1 MHGSTVIKLLSSF
14 TAKEIKEFGE
24 FLRSPYFNKRKA
36 VVKLYDFISRAHP
49 AFVPDAISKEK
60 IFSRLFPGKKYNDGT
75 LRVLSH
81 YLFDLAE
88 KFTAYKSFENS
99 AIDYNTLLVQGLVDR
114 KQYKLAEKRI
124 ISSINEVKESGLTGE
139 RYYESIYRLETEYLH
154 YLEQVYSGVYEKFLD
169 KADFTKVYMNLNRF
183 YLISMMKT
191 YVNLLNLKQIYRKD
205 FNDELFR
212 RAIKNFDIEPYK
224 DEPLIEIYYYLIK
237 MLTEGDNR
245 EHFEKLRTLK
255 IQNKKKLTREDLV
268 DININME
275 NFCHRKIRSGDDT
288 YFRELFNIYNEE
300 LKEETYREDAYM
312 TPIFFKNVVLSGLK
326 VEENEW
332 VKKFIYDYKDYI
344 RKEYREGTF
353 GYCLALY
360 EYKKKNYEKSLELLT
375 CIKFDEL
382 YLKID
387 SKTLQM
393 LLFYEMNSLDAL
405 QSALDA
411 FRHFIA
417 NNKLIPE
424 NRKPLFLN
432 FYRYTNKLLSH
443 RFNASKSNIEF
454 LRNSLKKEPMVVNKD
469 WLLQK
474 YDELIKG

>member
-14 TAKEIKEFGE
+14 SQKEIKEFGE

-36 VVKLYDFISRAHP
+36 VIKLFDLISKAYP
-49 AFVPDAISKEK
+49 SFESEAISKEK
-60 IFSRLFPGKKYNDGT
+60 LFTKLFPGKKYNDGT

-88 KFTAYKSFENS
+88 KFTAYKTFENNG
-99 AIDYNTLLVQGLVDR
+99 IDYNITLAQGLIDR
-114 KQYKLAEKRI
+114 KQYKLSGKKITLTIED
-124 ISSINEVKESGLTGE
+124 VKKSGLTGE
-139 RYYESIYRLETEYLH
+139 KYYESLYRLETENLH
-154 YLEQVYSGVYEKFLD
+154 YLEQMYSGVYEKFLD
-169 KADFTKVYMNLNRF
+169 KADFTKVYKNLNRY

-191 YVNLLNLKQIYRKD
+191 YVNLLNLKYIYKKD
-205 FNDELFR
+205 LNAELFEKSL
-212 RAIKNFDIEPYK
+212 KNFSIEQYK

-245 EHFEKLRTLK
+245 EHFDRLKELRA
-255 IQNKKKLTREDLV
+255 QNKKELTKNDLI

-275 NFCHRKIRSGDDT
+275 NFCHRKIRGGDDT
-288 YFRELFNIYNEE
+288 YFRELFNIYSEE
-300 LKEETYREDAYM
+300 LREGIYLVDAYM
-312 TPIFFKNVVLSGLK
+312 TPIFYKNVVLSGLK
-326 VEENEW
+326 VNEHDW
-332 VKKFIYDYKDYI
+332 VKNFIHEHKSSL

-360 EYKKKNYEKSLELLT
+360 EYKMKNYEKSLELLT

-393 LLFYEMNSLDAL
+393 LLFYEMDSLDAL

-411 FRHFIA
+411 FRHFIS

-424 NRKPLFLN
+424 NRKPIFLN
-432 FYRYTNKLLSH
+432 FYRYTNKLLSC
-443 RFNASKSNIEF
+443 RFNGSKSNIEF
-454 LRNSLKKEPMVVNKD
+454 LKISLQKESMVVNKE
-469 WLLQK
+469 WLIQK
-474 YDELIKG
+474 YDELIRG